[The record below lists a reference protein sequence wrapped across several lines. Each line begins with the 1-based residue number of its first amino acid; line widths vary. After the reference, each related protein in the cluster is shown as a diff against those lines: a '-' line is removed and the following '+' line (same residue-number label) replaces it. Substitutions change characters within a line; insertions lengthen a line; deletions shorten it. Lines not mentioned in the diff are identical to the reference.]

1 VAQVSLVVVV
11 MVVQV
16 DWVFSCHLHL
26 EILLLLL
33 DSFQM
38 VLVTLLVVAVA
49 VVLDHHQQ
57 NLEVVAVEHQQFLN
71 QNKQL
76 MDLCQLLIKQHIC
89 GLVRDQVWLISHRL

>member
-1 VAQVSLVVVV
+1 
-11 MVVQV
+11 M
-16 DWVFSCHLHL
+16 FSYQLHL

-38 VLVTLLVVAVA
+38 VLVTLLVEVVV
-49 VVLDHHQQ
+49 VVLDHQQQ
-57 NLEVVAVEHQQFLN
+57 NLQVVAVEHQQFLN

-89 GLVRDQVWLISHRL
+89 GLVRDQVWLIGHRL